1 MVGVQAGS
9 SVLIVGDIAVRLE
22 GDLSMAGLLCSV
34 ASNANDAVA
43 RLKTT
48 AFPVVVVPPV
58 LVDMTGVDFIHGVL
72 RHFDANVVLYGN
84 GVELNEINALIRTG
98 RVAHFP
104 GHADGHTIADFL
116 TRRTGTPAPV
126 PAPARAAPSLAGA
139 IPGLPT
145 PAPLPSFPPMGSP
158 TMGSLAM
165 GSPTMGSPTLGSP
178 TMGGNISSLFGPPGA
193 PSSPLS
199 SFPEGPSGPLPAA
212 PGGLATFPPK
222 AAGRGL
228 TPAAGFATPGSGH
241 LPNRGAT
248 PAPSWPLVDQ
258 GALAQLQADARL
270 NQQRMEAMA
279 DDLARTNAEL
289 VTVRNQLAAAEQER
303 AALLVE
309 VEAAR
314 RSSMAQVAE
323 VMALSDEGDPVA
335 EELEEIKQQLQQAW
349 TESDQLRGER
359 DRLVA
364 DIAARASALA
374 ETRGRLEVAEMA
386 IVEAREQA
394 EQARSEL
401 SATGIELEQA
411 RLDVERLQT
420 EALAGRGEAD
430 EVRLERNSLMAELE
444 TVRAERDVIRGEF
457 DATRAELSTSRAA
470 AEEARR
476 GLEKRLADAERATQ
490 GTSATEAALRI
501 EVERLKADVGAARTD
516 ATTVRLDLQEALM
529 RLDELTQT
537 QQAVAQERDALR
549 AEAGP
554 LREWS
559 NRIVA
564 EHARLQKELERLR
577 AASNARDGQGDRV
590 RELEAQVA
598 RLQAQRTNGAGA
610 GDGDAEVTLAR
621 SRQLAELV
629 RALEPFMWGLT
640 QAAGFYTK
648 QAVPGG
654 EQHLRLL
661 QQLQGVLL
669 RLRDEIA
676 MLDLS

>member
-9 SVLIVGDIAVRLE
+9 SVLIVGDIAPRLE

-48 AFPVVVVPPV
+48 AFPIVVVPPV

-126 PAPARAAPSLAGA
+126 PVAARAPPSLAGG

-158 TMGSLAM
+158 TMGSSAM
-165 GSPTMGSPTLGSP
+165 GAP
-178 TMGGNISSLFGPPGA
+178 TMGGSISSLFGPPGA
-193 PSSPLS
+193 PPSPLS

-212 PGGLATFPPK
+212 PGGMATFPPK

-228 TPAAGFATPGSGH
+228 TPAAGFAMPGAGH
-241 LPNRGAT
+241 VPNRGAT
-248 PAPSWPLVDQ
+248 PAPSWPPVDH

-335 EELEEIKQQLQQAW
+335 EELEEIKLQLQQAW

-364 DIAARASALA
+364 DVAARASALA

-386 IVEAREQA
+386 IVEAREQV
-394 EQARSEL
+394 EQTRSEL

-457 DATRAELSTSRAA
+457 DATRAELSTTRAA

-476 GLEKRLADAERATQ
+476 GLEQRLADAERATK

-529 RLDELTQT
+529 RLDELTQA
-537 QQAVAQERDALR
+537 QQALAQERDALR

-554 LREWS
+554 LREWG

-577 AASNARDGQGDRV
+577 GTSSTRDGQGERV

-598 RLQAQRTNGAGA
+598 RLQAQQAERAGGGA